1 MTGYI
6 SSVRA
11 HLHVVLVS
19 LSVLALVASLIP
31 ITSSAAGAAANLDQC
46 VNGAVGPPIVLEP
59 CLNGTL
65 NTTKYANW
73 VNGDSNGSK
82 SHCRE
87 GDYVS
92 YRVTV
97 TGLTA
102 GSDHTLTFHYDTVHG
117 SKHALDFL
125 GGFDATETTS
135 LTQGTFNFNHNNPCF
150 DTLGCDLTTPATP
163 IGTAPMLAP
172 TLANCNGSAGTPP
185 AFPGGNFAIFGPFGS
200 TVSTNSYP
208 SENAIAGTGQC
219 STTVL
224 LPFHVGSGSSVVLA
238 WGGHIASQKDWG
250 AGNSASAINGSPYHM
265 FLDLL
270 DTSSTGAQDRALST
284 TAIIFTP
291 TISTTLS
298 ASTINVGQSVTDSA
312 TLTGASS
319 TAGGTVTYIVYSNNT
334 CTTAATTGVS
344 GQINAQP
351 PAVTVT
357 NGAVPNSASVTFNVA
372 GTYYFQASYSG
383 DSNNTGPVLSI
394 CTSETVVV
402 GKASPTAAT
411 TLHLAPGPNG
421 AVIPVASTVPLGS
434 SVYDSS
440 TVGPKVGSLTI
451 TGSVIY
457 NFFSNGT
464 CTAGTNN
471 VNLLSSQTVT
481 LAAGLVPDS
490 NATGALVAAG
500 NYAFQAVYSGDSNYI
515 GASST
520 CENFTVSGPTALIA
534 PTGTT
539 CDQFAN
545 GTALALPPPGVS
557 YRITNTNTING
568 INPGVFFYYTS
579 LTAPASSFSIDILQS
594 NTSTN
599 SFPDFPA
606 LNGQVILYLVTG
618 TPPNATCSKVVATIT
633 GGPADF
639 TISVTGASPG
649 ATYVVGVKYNP
660 SALRGDNPPNP
671 ANLTYHYSTKL
682 NGALIPS
689 SQQSVPFVKS

>member
-1 MTGYI
+1 
-6 SSVRA
+6 
-11 HLHVVLVS
+11 
-19 LSVLALVASLIP
+19 
-31 ITSSAAGAAANLDQC
+31 
-46 VNGAVGPPIVLEP
+46 
-59 CLNGTL
+59 
-65 NTTKYANW
+65 
-73 VNGDSNGSK
+73 
-82 SHCRE
+82 
-87 GDYVS
+87 
-92 YRVTV
+92 
-97 TGLTA
+97 
-102 GSDHTLTFHYDTVHG
+102 
-117 SKHALDFL
+117 
-125 GGFDATETTS
+125 
-135 LTQGTFNFNHNNPCF
+135 
-150 DTLGCDLTTPATP
+150 
-163 IGTAPMLAP
+163 
-172 TLANCNGSAGTPP
+172 
-185 AFPGGNFAIFGPFGS
+185 
-200 TVSTNSYP
+200 
-208 SENAIAGTGQC
+208 
-219 STTVL
+219 
-224 LPFHVGSGSSVVLA
+224 
-238 WGGHIASQKDWG
+238 
-250 AGNSASAINGSPYHM
+250 
-265 FLDLL
+265 
-270 DTSSTGAQDRALST
+270 
-284 TAIIFTP
+284 
-291 TISTTLS
+291 
-298 ASTINVGQSVTDSA
+298 
-312 TLTGASS
+312 
-319 TAGGTVTYIVYSNNT
+319 
-334 CTTAATTGVS
+334 
-344 GQINAQP
+344 
-351 PAVTVT
+351 
-357 NGAVPNSASVTFNVA
+357 
-372 GTYYFQASYSG
+372 
-383 DSNNTGPVLSI
+383 
-394 CTSETVVV
+394 
-402 GKASPTAAT
+402 
-411 TLHLAPGPNG
+411 
-421 AVIPVASTVPLGS
+421 VASTVPLGS

-440 TVGPKVGSLTI
+440 TVGPEVGSLTI
-451 TGSVIY
+451 TGMVTY
-457 NFFSNGT
+457 NFFNNGT

-500 NYAFQAVYSGDSNYI
+500 NYAFQAIYSGDSNYI

-599 SFPDFPA
+599 SFLDFPA